1 VNNIYIVIGS
11 RGIVG
16 SQITKRLRSLNKHV
30 VTIAASEIV
39 QRKKIDSLECFRS
52 LANDS
57 SITLAEKEIGLI
69 LAHRYREDNI
79 QTVLLNELSIT
90 RDFVWGLANLCASLR
105 VVVLGSITGRLIDR
119 KLPEAYHYS
128 KELQKSIVRQSIRIG
143 NLQMNLLEL
152 YWFEKYTE
160 EKATPEY
167 KKTMSELRKQLG
179 GDNLPSVES
188 ITDFSCALI
197 EMHRPPR
204 GQTIVYDGGLSGYQK
219 E

>member
-1 VNNIYIVIGS
+1 VDNVYIVIGS

-30 VTIAASEIV
+30 VTIATSEIL
-39 QRKKIDSLECFRS
+39 QRKKIESLECIRS
-52 LANDS
+52 LANNS
-57 SITLAEKEIGLI
+57 AISLAEKQVGLI
-69 LAHRYREDNI
+69 LAHRYRKDNI
-79 QTVLLNELSIT
+79 QAALLSELTIT

-128 KELQKSIVRQSIRIG
+128 KELQKSIVRQSILIG
-143 NLQMNLLEL
+143 NLHMNLLEL

-167 KKTMSELRKQLG
+167 KEIMSVIRQQLG